1 MSQITIATWNV
12 NSLRVRLPQL
22 AAWVAESKPDVI
34 ALQET
39 KLPDPD
45 FPAAEIDALG
55 YQCAYNG
62 QRTYNGVA
70 VLSRQPVE
78 VLATGIPGFA
88 DEQKRVLAVR
98 TAGLVV
104 VNLYVPNGQEP
115 DSDKYAY
122 KLRWLDALQQ
132 WLESLL
138 QIEKQVVVLGDFNIA
153 PEDRDVH
160 DPAAWLGHV
169 HVSEPERNAYRRL
182 LQAGLVDVF
191 RQFDQP
197 EKSYSW
203 WDYRA
208 AGFRRNAGLRIDLI
222 LASNTLATQC
232 VAARIDKE
240 PRRAERPSDHTPVL
254 ADFVL

>member
-45 FPAAEIDALG
+45 FPVAEIDALG
-55 YQCAYNG
+55 YRCAYNG

-78 VLATGIPGFA
+78 VLATGIPGFV

-98 TAGLVV
+98 TAVLVV

-115 DSDKYAY
+115 DSDK
-122 KLRWLDALQQ
+122 
-132 WLESLL
+132 
-138 QIEKQVVVLGDFNIA
+138 
-153 PEDRDVH
+153 
-160 DPAAWLGHV
+160 
-169 HVSEPERNAYRRL
+169 
-182 LQAGLVDVF
+182 
-191 RQFDQP
+191 
-197 EKSYSW
+197 
-203 WDYRA
+203 
-208 AGFRRNAGLRIDLI
+208 
-222 LASNTLATQC
+222 
-232 VAARIDKE
+232 
-240 PRRAERPSDHTPVL
+240 
-254 ADFVL
+254 